1 MQIPFDQ
8 PNSNAK
14 YEVDLR
20 PDQAES
26 GDGIILAAN
35 REGLLALAET
45 FRQLAES
52 SESVTHLHLGYS
64 EEVPQGPGFRVTLNP
79 TGRIESSA
87 T

>member
-14 YEVDLR
+14 YEIDLR

-26 GDGIILAAN
+26 GDGIIVVAN

-52 SESVTHLHLGYS
+52 SEPVNHLHLGYS
-64 EEVPQGPGFRVTLNP
+64 EEAPQGPGFRVTLSQ
-79 TGRIESSA
+79 TGRIDSSA